1 MMGLETDFRS
11 EWRTPALVEYTR
23 LRRPRSV
30 SLVVDAALR
39 HPPRRAAA

>member
-1 MMGLETDFRS
+1 MGLETDFRS
-11 EWRTPALVEYTR
+11 EWRTPAPVAFVR

-30 SLVVDAALR
+30 SLGVDAALR